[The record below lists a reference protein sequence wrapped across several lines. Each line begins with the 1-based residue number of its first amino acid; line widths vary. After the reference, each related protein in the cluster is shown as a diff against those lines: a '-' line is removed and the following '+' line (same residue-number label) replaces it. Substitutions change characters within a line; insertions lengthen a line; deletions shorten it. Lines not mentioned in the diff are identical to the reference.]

1 MLRRTLIT
9 VGLLLSAMPLFAA
22 DTGDMLYIKGETRV
36 NGGTIP
42 NSSAIFPGDIVQTE
56 TDSAANINALGSN
69 IVIAPNT
76 ILIVEENGVNL
87 DRGGLTVVTARS
99 ATVHA
104 GNLTIMPA
112 HSASTQYEITSNNGT
127 IHIIA
132 RKGDI
137 TVTDGSGTVQLNE
150 GQETT
155 RTEDPHKN
163 KDGAMAGGKG
173 PLIPAVAY
181 EATGAGV
188 AGALIVYY
196 LSQDHTPASPIKP

>member
-1 MLRRTLIT
+1 MLRRIFIA

-87 DRGGLTVVTARS
+87 DRGGLTVVTAKG
-99 ATVHA
+99 ATVHT
-104 GNLTIMPA
+104 GNITVMPA

-137 TVTDGSGTVQLNE
+137 TVTDGAGTVQLNE

-155 RTEDPHKN
+155 RIEDP
-163 KDGAMAGGKG
+163 
-173 PLIPAVAY
+173 
-181 EATGAGV
+181 
-188 AGALIVYY
+188 
-196 LSQDHTPASPIKP
+196 